1 MSIKLDRGRDSLMDI
16 FHRHREAQEHELA
29 AAMLELA
36 LQTPEYRPE
45 ALIWKGIDALP
56 NDPKL
61 AFIYL
66 SNAAHALPDRADVH
80 ALLGRSMLAQG
91 QPELAA
97 RYLSAIWQKL
107 PNDPALR
114 MMLWHARSQSTSPEE
129 LRRLILLHLP
139 DIAAANE
146 LAFVLKILAAQ
157 PDAVGTVGVV
167 RFMPEEKEIQGWA
180 VDLRNVHAPVALE
193 LEAGGRTMSVTA
205 NTAHPMLTAAGLPAT
220 HGGIRIKVPNP
231 TPAVTVRFA
240 TGVSLLGSPISAM
253 PTFVPPAPM
262 PEVGKN
268 YPVDVLIPVYD
279 GLEETLECI
288 NSAIAARK
296 LNRTPHRL
304 VVLDDATPVAALS
317 KALKVLASKGKIT
330 LIRNPV
336 NLGFIRNM
344 NRAMALSPRQD
355 VVWLNAD
362 TRVHGNWLDR
372 LRDTAYASDDI
383 ASVTPFTNNGE
394 LMSFPVSRVS
404 SPMPTPTE
412 QAELDTLASNLAS
425 AAVELETGCGFCLYI
440 KRAALDAIG
449 YLDEVNLSRGYG
461 EETDWCLRARQLGWR
476 HMGATHVFVAHKG
489 GVSFKEEKM
498 LRVAYNNAILRTRF
512 PSAEADYEAFCK
524 RDPLQ
529 PARNA
534 LQSARLDNLYKWLK
548 SEVVSRGA
556 SIPLYIQ
563 PKSAEGFPLTLS
575 YRQGDAGIVA
585 TIEAATNPLMTAID
599 YTLPKDAGKLRLTIA
614 SLVENGACG
623 LARKGHAQVPA
634 ELQAVFASL
643 NLSVSDEALPP
654 IDPAGVT
661 SHILD
666 QRTVIADDLSR
677 PELLQKWLDLARKLS
692 KNPNGH
698 FPCVEGDTPASK
710 SLRTTGKVQDL
721 FVPTGLDETQ
731 CAVLSGCEL
740 LVSLNPAAT
749 TDAHCQQM
757 ALLYGL
763 PLHPLYQD
771 SFSEAD
777 SHASVHMD
785 RPRKKASSLT
795 EL

>member
-1 MSIKLDRGRDSLMDI
+1 MDI

-66 SNAAHALPDRADVH
+66 SNAAHTLPDRADVH

-139 DIAAANE
+139 DITAANE

-205 NTAHPMLTAAGLPAT
+205 NASHPMLTGAGLPTT

-231 TPAVTVRFA
+231 TPSVTVRFA

-394 LMSFPVSRVS
+394 LMSFPVSRAS
-404 SPMPTPTE
+404 SPMPSAAE
-412 QAELDTLASNLAS
+412 QAKLDTLASQVGS
-425 AAVELETGCGFCLYI
+425 PAVELETGCGFCLYI
-440 KRAALDAIG
+440 KRVALDAVG
-449 YLDEVNLSRGYG
+449 YLDELHLKRGYG
-461 EETDWCLRARQLGWR
+461 EETDWCLRARRFGWR

-489 GVSFKEEKM
+489 GISFGEEKK
-498 LRVAYNNAILRTRF
+498 LRVAYNNAILRNRF
-512 PSAEADYEAFCK
+512 PNAEARYLIFCEF
-524 RDPLQ
+524 DPLTS
-529 PARNA
+529 ARNA
-534 LQSARLDNLYKWLK
+534 LQRARMSEGDLSNNNK
-548 SEVVSRGA
+548 SGYELIKPEESPSPDTQSVQTPAIFCHKQTRKGS
-556 SIPLYIQ
+556 
-563 PKSAEGFPLTLS
+563 TLS
-575 YRQGDAGIVA
+575 
-585 TIEAATNPLMTAID
+585 
-599 YTLPKDAGKLRLTIA
+599 LTIA
-614 SLVENGACG
+614 EASPTLIIEYLLPAEENLLVGDLDTVNLMGPRFQYIYEGNGSHAELPSAVTALICANQKKDEYYEHQINE
-623 LARKGHAQVPA
+623 LTAIPRKILITDDLRDEVILQLWIDFAQVLKTACDAIQIILIDKGPA
-634 ELQAVFASL
+634 IVPLLATGLVYEL
-643 NLSVSDEALPP
+643 NLIPGLDIKACAIL
-654 IDPAGVT
+654 AGVET
-661 SHILD
+661 EARLELNLLAD
-666 QRTVIADDLSR
+666 EFRTGRETL
-677 PELLQKWLDLARKLS
+677 
-692 KNPNGH
+692 PNGDVDWH
-698 FPCVEGDTPASK
+698 AINYQSK
-710 SLRTTGKVQDL
+710 IKLLPSDFIKILKMKYSQKV
-721 FVPTGLDETQ
+721 
-731 CAVLSGCEL
+731 
-740 LVSLNPAAT
+740 
-749 TDAHCQQM
+749 
-757 ALLYGL
+757 
-763 PLHPLYQD
+763 
-771 SFSEAD
+771 
-777 SHASVHMD
+777 
-785 RPRKKASSLT
+785 
-795 EL
+795 